1 MKTKYIQPEISILKA
16 YGKEFI
22 MQNGVVTGSQK
33 TTNTSKNKGVED
45 KVMTYINDYLEENF
59 ADEKPYLTDSDI
71 ENLRIFFIDCGS
83 NNIDIEGSKSM
94 YVKTVEMIDEA
105 LQKNFREQVKKLKQL
120 YKTKIKIHKKRED
133 FTKLYC
139 FTSFLENHYSNVDSY
154 LSDSRKI
161 EIYKYLIDNTDVFS
175 DIYHIEEKLME
186 NKDKIDKKVKEAKVH
201 DLEEKKRAL
210 QKQLQDLDEEK
221 ERAK

>member
-1 MKTKYIQPEISILKA
+1 MKAKYIQPEISILKA

-33 TTNTSKNKGVED
+33 TTSISKNKGVED

-71 ENLRIFFIDCGS
+71 ENLRTFLIDCVS
-83 NNIDIEGSKSM
+83 NNNEGPM
-94 YVKTVEMIDEA
+94 FVKTVEMIDEA

-120 YKTKIKIHKKRED
+120 YKTKVKIHKKRED
-133 FTKLYC
+133 FAKLYC
-139 FTSFLENHYSNVDSY
+139 FTSFLENHYSNTDSY
-154 LSDSRKI
+154 LSDSEKI

-175 DIYHIEEKLME
+175 DINHIEEKLIE
-186 NKDKIDKKVKEAKVH
+186 NKDKIDKKVKEAKVQY
-201 DLEEKKRAL
+201 LEEKKRAL

>member
-105 LQKNFREQVKKLKQL
+105 LQKNFREQVKK
-120 YKTKIKIHKKRED
+120 T
-133 FTKLYC
+133 
-139 FTSFLENHYSNVDSY
+139 
-154 LSDSRKI
+154 
-161 EIYKYLIDNTDVFS
+161 
-175 DIYHIEEKLME
+175 
-186 NKDKIDKKVKEAKVH
+186 
-201 DLEEKKRAL
+201 
-210 QKQLQDLDEEK
+210 
-221 ERAK
+221 